1 MADRT
6 YKITYYD
13 PKLVGKKITKDVK
26 ELLLDNREKEYLLN
40 ELKNHFHYLPM
51 DIQEQ
56 FLRDEILERKPYMKT
71 NNGEG

>member
-1 MADRT
+1 MTDRV
-6 YKITYYD
+6 YKITYYN

-26 ELLLDNREKEYLLN
+26 ENLLSNSEKDYLLN

-56 FLRDEILERKPYMKT
+56 FLRDEIMERKPY
-71 NNGEG
+71 NVDRNDE